1 MYPAPCVSAGRKSR
15 TNMVECCWLRTVALR
30 PQVTRATVFICVTR
44 RTSKYQTART
54 LFGHVSDSKRLQRW
68 FTSVV
73 WTCRRLHKTR
83 WISLLNATIH
93 AVSKRCVH
101 IIGTSAVRSMMHS
114 ILVTKTTSEIL
125 TDVNKIR
132 PWGIFTSDLCEVP
145 PKSWT
150 IIKSI

>member
-1 MYPAPCVSAGRKSR
+1 MYPVPCVSAGRKSR
-15 TNMVECCWLRTVALR
+15 TNTVECCLQHTARQL
-30 PQVTRATVFICVTR
+30 PQVTRATASICVTR

-54 LFGHVSDSKRLQRW
+54 LFGRVNDSKRLQRW

-73 WTCRRLHKTR
+73 WIPPNLHKTR

-132 PWGIFTSDLCEVP
+132 PWGIFTSDL
-145 PKSWT
+145 
-150 IIKSI
+150 

>member
-30 PQVTRATVFICVTR
+30 PQVTHATASICVTR

-54 LFGHVSDSKRLQRW
+54 LFGHVNGSKRLQRW

-73 WTCRRLHKTR
+73 WIPPNLHKTR

-101 IIGTSAVRSMMHS
+101 IIGTSAVRSMMHNTRVNS
-114 ILVTKTTSEIL
+114 HKTLMRSAL
-125 TDVNKIR
+125 YARMFFD
-132 PWGIFTSDLCEVP
+132 IFLSP
-145 PKSWT
+145 FQ
-150 IIKSI
+150 

>member
-1 MYPAPCVSAGRKSR
+1 MYPAHCVSVERKSR
-15 TNMVECCWLRTVALR
+15 TNTVECCLQHTARQL

-54 LFGHVSDSKRLQRW
+54 LFGHVNGSRRLQGW

-73 WTCRRLHKTR
+73 WTCRRLPKTR

-101 IIGTSAVRSMMHS
+101 IIGTSVVRSMMHNTRATK
-114 ILVTKTTSEIL
+114 VTTENP
-125 TDVNKIR
+125 TDVDMYAR
-132 PWGIFTSDLCEVP
+132 GAYSQVIFDILF
-145 PKSWT
+145 
-150 IIKSI
+150 

>member
-15 TNMVECCWLRTVALR
+15 TNTVECCWLRTVALR

-44 RTSKYQTART
+44 QTSKCQTART

-114 ILVTKTTSEIL
+114 ILVTKTTSGIL

-132 PWGIFTSDLCEVP
+132 PWGIFTSDL
-145 PKSWT
+145 
-150 IIKSI
+150 

>member
-15 TNMVECCWLRTVALR
+15 TNTVECCLQHTARQL

-54 LFGHVSDSKRLQRW
+54 LFGHVNGSRRLQGW
-68 FTSVV
+68 FASVV
-73 WTCRRLHKTR
+73 WIPPNLHKTR

-101 IIGTSAVRSMMHS
+101 IIGTSAVRSMMHNTRVNS
-114 ILVTKTTSEIL
+114 HKTLMRSAL
-125 TDVNKIR
+125 YARMFFD
-132 PWGIFTSDLCEVP
+132 IFLSP
-145 PKSWT
+145 FQ
-150 IIKSI
+150 